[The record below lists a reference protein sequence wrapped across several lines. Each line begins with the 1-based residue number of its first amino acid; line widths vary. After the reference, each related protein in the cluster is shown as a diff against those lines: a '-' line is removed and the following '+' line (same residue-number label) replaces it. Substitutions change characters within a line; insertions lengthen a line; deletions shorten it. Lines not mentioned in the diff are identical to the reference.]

1 MCVYTPIQRGVRQ
14 GCVLS
19 PLLFNIYTELIFRN
33 FDQLK
38 GTSIGGRNINNLRY
52 VDDTVL
58 VSDTQKDLQTL
69 VTNAKEYSEE
79 AGLSMNVK
87 KTKTMVVSKKDEITT
102 DIKIDN
108 ESLEQVFFFKYLGQ
122 TITPDARN
130 EHEIKIRI
138 AIAKSRFQQMHKILT
153 AQKTTFSLRYRLL
166 ECYVFSVLFYGCET
180 WTLTKVLTQKLE
192 ACEMW
197 MLRRMGQISWKARV
211 TNEEVLKRLNISRNL
226 LPKIQS
232 RKLVYFGHIKRH
244 DSIMKDILEG
254 RLEGTRARGRPR
266 AQWSDNIR
274 EWAGCG
280 LMECTRLA
288 SDRERWRHVSRQP
301 LPRAGTKK

>member
-1 MCVYTPIQRGVRQ
+1 
-14 GCVLS
+14 
-19 PLLFNIYTELIFRN
+19 
-33 FDQLK
+33 
-38 GTSIGGRNINNLRY
+38 
-52 VDDTVL
+52 
-58 VSDTQKDLQTL
+58 
-69 VTNAKEYSEE
+69 
-79 AGLSMNVK
+79 
-87 KTKTMVVSKKDEITT
+87 
-102 DIKIDN
+102 
-108 ESLEQVFFFKYLGQ
+108 
-122 TITPDARN
+122 
-130 EHEIKIRI
+130 
-138 AIAKSRFQQMHKILT
+138 MHKILT
-153 AQKTTFSLRYRLL
+153 AQKTTFTLRYRLL
-166 ECYVFSVLFYGCET
+166 ECYMFSVLFYGCET